1 MRLTSFAEKM
11 LFVKEQVRVT
21 KKENRLEML
30 SHLKTAPFC

>member
-1 MRLTSFAEKM
+1 MRLASFAENM

-30 SHLKTAPFC
+30 SNLKTASSC